1 MKPRFF
7 CEHCKQEVSARDKV
21 CPHCGRFFSEV
32 RCPRCGFTG
41 EGKLF
46 YDGCPNCGYLSSR
59 SKGIPLSGGS
69 PGLEFVDLSQVEK
82 KDSLFSISSEARDS
96 TSKSPSL
103 WTFLIITITLALI
116 LGMLV
121 YLFLSLQ

>member
-46 YDGCPNCGYLSSR
+46 YDGCPNCGYLSSK
-59 SKGIPLSGGS
+59 SKGTPIAGS
-69 PGLEFVDLSQVEK
+69 PGLEFIDLSAVEEK
-82 KDSLFSISSEARDS
+82 EMIGSSSETRDP

-121 YLFLSLQ
+121 YIFLSLQ

>member
-7 CEHCKQEVSARDKV
+7 CEHCKNEVSARDKV

-32 RCPRCGFTG
+32 RCPKCGFTG

-46 YDGCPNCGYLSSR
+46 FDGCPNCGYLSS
-59 SKGIPLSGGS
+59 KFKDFSGGS
-69 PGLEFVDLSQVEK
+69 GLELVDLRAIESKEDGLSFSYPRKEGK
-82 KDSLFSISSEARDS
+82 KGKNL
-96 TSKSPSL
+96 SL
-103 WTFLIITITLALI
+103 WSFLVITITLAVI

-121 YLFLSLQ
+121 YLFISLQ

>member
-1 MKPRFF
+1 
-7 CEHCKQEVSARDKV
+7 
-21 CPHCGRFFSEV
+21 
-32 RCPRCGFTG
+32 
-41 EGKLF
+41 
-46 YDGCPNCGYLSSR
+46 
-59 SKGIPLSGGS
+59 
-69 PGLEFVDLSQVEK
+69 LEFVDLSEVEE

-96 TSKSPSL
+96 TSRSPSL

>member
-59 SKGIPLSGGS
+59 SNPLMGGS
-69 PGLEFVDLSQVEK
+69 PGLEFVDLTEVEEK
-82 KDSLFSISSEARDS
+82 ESLFSTPSEARKLG
-96 TSKSPSL
+96 SKSPSL
-103 WTFLIITITLALI
+103 WTFLMITITLALI

-121 YLFLSLQ
+121 YVFLSLQ